1 MKDLELFLDI
11 ITWLP
16 LQILKGIAKIIEKII

>member
-16 LQILKGIAKIIEKII
+16 LQILRAAAWGISKII

>member
-16 LQILKGIAKIIEKII
+16 LQIFKGLAWGISKII